1 MNTPHLKKINII
13 ELASELAHE
22 RLIRD
27 WEEEIEL
34 YESVGEDKT
43 KYTEKAQSLF
53 NNYYDGYLVVIENCQ
68 EQ

>member
-27 WEEEIEL
+27 WEGEIEI
-34 YESVGEDKT
+34 YQNVGEDEVR
-43 KYTEKAQSLF
+43 YTEKAQDLF
-53 NNYYDGYLVVIENCQ
+53 NNYHDGYLVVIENCQ
-68 EQ
+68 E